1 MKRKFLN
8 NLSLKILSVVCAIIL
23 WLVVMNIS
31 DYTMTVEIDDIPVTQ
46 LNGDVLEELDQVY
59 DVEKGDTVDIIV
71 KGRRSIVSKLSVSD
85 FRATADLSTMS
96 ITNTVQIF
104 VEPTDKSLKEDITI
118 TCVDNTMS
126 LILEDK
132 ISAQLPV
139 YVNVNGEPDEDYA
152 VCEAVASPNIITI
165 EGPKSAVDKVVAA
178 ETTVSVSG
186 CNSEFETSGDIIIYD
201 AYGEAVS
208 NDKITISHDMVDISV
223 KIYPEKSVT
232 VQVEVKGKPES
243 GYAVGEIQ
251 YQPQTVTIAGPQEK
265 LDLISEIVIC
275 DISVSGQSEN
285 LQTTIDLKNYLPE
298 EVSVADSTGD
308 VVVNIAI
315 EKMVEKTFTPAVKDI
330 SLTNKQEGYTYT
342 ISLSDDYAIIVSGL
356 SHIIETVELDSLK
369 PVIDCKELTA
379 GEHTV
384 TVTLSDMEGLEY
396 EFKGSAV
403 VNVERT
409 K

>member
-8 NLSLKILSVVCAIIL
+8 NLSLKILSVVCAVIL

-71 KGRRSIVSKLSVSD
+71 KGRRSVVSRLSASD
-85 FRATADLSTMS
+85 FKATADLATMS

-104 VEPTDKSLKEDITI
+104 VEPTDKSLEDDISI

-132 ISAQLPV
+132 VSAQLPV

-165 EGPKSAVDKVVAA
+165 EGPKSAVDRVVAA
-178 ETTVSVSG
+178 EVTVSVSG
-186 CNSEFETSGDIIIYD
+186 RDDAFETSGDVTIYD

-208 NDKITISHDMVDISV
+208 NDKITISHSMVDISI
-223 KIYPEKSVT
+223 KIFPEKSVP

-251 YQPQTVTIAGPQEK
+251 YQPQTVTIAGPQETI
-265 LDLISEIVIC
+265 DRISEIVIN

-285 LQTTIDLKNYLPE
+285 LQTTINLKNYLPD

-330 SLTNKQEGYTYT
+330 TLTNKQEGYTYT
-342 ISLSDDYAIIVSGL
+342 VTLSDDYAIIASGL
-356 SHIIETVELDSLK
+356 SHIIEGVELDSLN
-369 PVIDCKELTA
+369 PVIDCKELA
-379 GEHTV
+379 LGEHVV
-384 TVTLSDMEGLEY
+384 TVTLSDADGLEY
-396 EFKGSAV
+396 AFKGSVV
-403 VNVERT
+403 VNVERA